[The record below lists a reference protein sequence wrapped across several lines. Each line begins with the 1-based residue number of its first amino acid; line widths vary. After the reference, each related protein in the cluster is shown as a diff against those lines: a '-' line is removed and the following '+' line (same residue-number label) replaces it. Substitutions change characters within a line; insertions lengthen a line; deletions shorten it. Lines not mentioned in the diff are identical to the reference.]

1 MHGSHPALGWQILRI
16 WQPDERTIRMRWKLH
31 GVPRIPWE
39 VEGIFEGI
47 SNFKL
52 DKWVTCYSRQTSP
65 RGQGWAHFNNP
76 VMLGPT

>member
-1 MHGSHPALGWQILRI
+1 MTAAWRQVQRI

-52 DKWVTCYSRQTSP
+52 DKCAAASVS
-65 RGQGWAHFNNP
+65 
-76 VMLGPT
+76 